1 MSAPEAGHLSPTV
14 AVANRRETVLESA
27 LVTFARF
34 GYRKTSMEEV
44 ARAARI
50 SRPGLYFHFSSKEA
64 LFRAVVT
71 QALERDIAAVERT
84 LADTGRPLRERL
96 LESFDQWAGRYI
108 GPLTRDVAVVI
119 EDNPGLLGTVVETM
133 PRRFEELI
141 TEAISVESGRES
153 AARVAQT
160 MISTSVGIKHQVASR
175 QVYLERLE
183 VALDLLVR

>member
-1 MSAPEAGHLSPTV
+1 
-14 AVANRRETVLESA
+14 
-27 LVTFARF
+27 
-34 GYRKTSMEEV
+34 
-44 ARAARI
+44 
-50 SRPGLYFHFSSKEA
+50 
-64 LFRAVVT
+64 
-71 QALERDIAAVERT
+71 
-84 LADTGRPLRERL
+84 
-96 LESFDQWAGRYI
+96 
-108 GPLTRDVAVVI
+108 VAVVI
-119 EDNPGLLGTVVETM
+119 EDNPGILGTIVETM